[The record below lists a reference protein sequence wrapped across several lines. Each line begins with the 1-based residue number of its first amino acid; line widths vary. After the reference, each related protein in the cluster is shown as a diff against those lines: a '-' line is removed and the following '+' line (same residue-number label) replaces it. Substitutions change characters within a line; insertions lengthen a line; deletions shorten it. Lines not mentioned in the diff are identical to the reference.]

1 VLKTAHISRH
11 SITVVWFQDF
21 KKKPDT
27 TGLCPAFPF
36 PEYIQ
41 LSNIALSPEVY
52 TVAEGDPTW
61 KIGGKPELFA
71 ENFSKQLQAA

>member
-1 VLKTAHISRH
+1 MVPRL
-11 SITVVWFQDF
+11 Q
-21 KKKPDT
+21 KKAGHD
-27 TGLCPAFPF
+27 GLCPTFPF

-61 KIGGKPELFA
+61 KISGKLELFA